1 MWSIITFLVVGFLAG
16 LLARALVSGP
26 GPKGLIKTTL
36 LGVVGS
42 FIGGLLGY
50 LLFDKD
56 LGEGS
61 FQISGFVGSLVGAVL
76 ALLVYR
82 SYARRR

>member
-1 MWSIITFLVVGFLAG
+1 MWSIITFLIVGFLAG

-26 GPKGLIKTTL
+26 GPKGLIRTTI
-36 LGVVGS
+36 LGVIGS

-50 LLFDKD
+50 LIFGKD

-61 FQISGFVGSLVGAVL
+61 FQISGFVGSVIGAVL
-76 ALLVYR
+76 VLLVYR
-82 SYARRR
+82 TYARRR